1 MYVCLYVCMYV
12 CMDVCMHA
20 CMYVCM
26 YVYIYTCYMYM
37 LYVYNLRT
45 PKKQYLIFGRSG
57 SYFPIK
63 IANKEAANNLP
74 NEG

>member
-1 MYVCLYVCMYV
+1 MHACMYV
-12 CMDVCMHA
+12 CMDVCMYA
-20 CMYVCM
+20 CMHVCM
-26 YVYIYTCYMYM
+26 YTCVSCYMYM
-37 LYVYNLRT
+37 SYLYVYNLRT
-45 PKKQYLIFGRSG
+45 PQKQYLIFGRSG